1 MANID
6 NLSIQI
12 SSSADSAAKGI
23 DTLVTQL
30 GKLKSAVST
39 SGDGLDRLTHQ
50 LTEIGNAG
58 RGMSNNIA
66 QKLTNLA
73 NGLKAL
79 QSVGKVTIS
88 STIGKGIESINQ
100 ALNSLNVNNLPK
112 IERFANA
119 LKALSGMGDI
129 RISSTIAK
137 EMTNIGA
144 AAELLKDVDFTG
156 VKNLADA
163 LKQFQGMQDVKIP
176 KISGGAAA
184 EAADAAGAADVV
196 EDTMDSVPPS
206 AEEAE
211 NSTRSFGDALKGLAQ
226 KLNGA
231 IGPVNG
237 FKGTVKGLWGVLK
250 GAVGGVLGFVGGIA
264 RIAKYRF
271 IRALIKDL
279 VQSFKDLYGYSD
291 KFGTGF
297 ADAMDKITTSTT
309 YFRNSLAAMTAPLLE
324 ILAPALD
331 FVIDKIVWLMNQIN
345 QLFAALSGASTYTAA
360 RKVER
365 AWSSTFNSTT
375 NSARQAQKE
384 LKRTILGFDEIN
396 KLNDTT
402 NSGSSGGSGSSPYT
416 NGYELMFEQLP
427 IDSGFLGFSNA
438 IETALSNS
446 MSRIEMIISGASL
459 GLGAI
464 LAFSG
469 VNIPL
474 GIALMVA
481 GAAGLTTLIA
491 LNWEDLSGSTLGII
505 STIEAAVSAAMLAL
519 GAILAFSSVD
529 IPLGIALMAAGAATL
544 VAAIATNW
552 DSLSTDVTNIIK
564 LIEGIAGGALL
575 TIGAILAFSS
585 VDIPLG
591 IALMAAGAASLAAAV
606 SLDWGWLQTKISEHL
621 GAILLIGTLMTVIG
635 AILLF
640 SMANPGI
647 GLALLI
653 AGLATTVTAVVMNW
667 DSIVETIKGVCNT
680 IKEAVSTWWNNTVEW
695 FKNIGETIWTTI
707 KDGVTGAV
715 EGVAE
720 WVETTFNN
728 IKQAVSDWWD
738 GVVEWFSNLGGKI
751 WETVRDG
758 IGGAV
763 KGIGS
768 WIKEH
773 VFKPFQNMW
782 NWLFGKPAEDEEEYG
797 LQAKL
802 SYSIDD
808 SAVGQSKDVN
818 SILGDEEPSYTEL
831 RQMGLDF
838 GQAIRDGIK
847 DKMSGVASEIFN
859 KIKEEWTHGERSLS
873 MSVIA
878 SVKKGDEWDADAF
891 KLARDFW
898 QTREM
903 SYARHELLVSV
914 KQGDTWNDAA
924 WSAANM
930 GGATNVRFLKVSVS
944 GESWDDKAWNAANM
958 GGATVA
964 RFLKVAVSKAEWNN
978 DAFAAARMLGEQVIR
993 TVVARVRRS
1002 EVMWDANAWAAA
1014 RMLGGQV
1021 VRTVVAATRKSV
1033 VTWDTVAWK
1042 AAQMLSGQ
1050 VLKTV
1055 VAAVRKSEITWDNTA
1070 WSAAQKLGGQVLR
1083 TVVAAVRKSEVTWDR
1098 DAWLAAQKLGG
1109 QVLRT
1114 VVAATRKSEI
1124 TWNSDAYTVAR
1135 MLGGQ
1140 VLRTVVAATRKSEVT
1155 WNNDAWTAARML
1167 GGQILKTV
1175 VAATRKSEV
1184 TWNSDAWKA
1193 AQMLGGQVLKTVV
1206 AAIRKSEVTWDADAW
1221 QVVQTQNKTTT
1232 ITVNVKMQKDGW
1244 TTVEQYMKDSFGS
1257 GAGSGDTVEFQV
1269 PLTLGTITKSIWD
1282 AWWNNTKKSWATAAH
1297 IVEVGVDAVKD
1308 WTGSLVDYLG
1318 ISDEDIAV
1326 YVDALSQWGITNTP
1340 FLSYLGIG
1348 NKLSKN
1354 VGVDANKAWG
1364 TKSFLEYLG
1373 IDDLEANVKVSAQVS
1388 QRGGNIITVSPGG
1401 SNQWRLEVQKMG
1413 GVYSNGVWSDIPQY
1427 ASGTLNA
1434 GSIFAA
1440 GEAGPE
1446 LVGHIGGRTE
1456 VLNKSQLAATMYS
1469 AVQAAMAPASANF
1482 AAAATQM
1489 YKGADGMNGEDM
1501 ETLMEMVRQTND
1513 ATMRQN
1519 ELLREQNDYLRQLND
1534 KDFTAEITT
1543 SGISRA
1549 QARANRRAGT
1559 TVIPVGT

>member
-1 MANID
+1 MAQID
-6 NLSIQI
+6 NLEIVIASNASDAAQKINSLASSLSGLKGS
-12 SSSADSAAKGI
+12 SSSAAS
-23 DTLVTQL
+23 
-30 GKLKSAVST
+30 
-39 SGDGLDRLTHQ
+39 
-50 LTEIGNAG
+50 
-58 RGMSNNIA
+58 
-66 QKLTNLA
+66 
-73 NGLKAL
+73 GLKA
-79 QSVGKVTIS
+79 
-88 STIGKGIESINQ
+88 
-100 ALNSLNVNNLPK
+100 
-112 IERFANA
+112 
-119 LKALSGMGDI
+119 
-129 RISSTIAK
+129 
-137 EMTNIGA
+137 
-144 AAELLKDVDFTG
+144 
-156 VKNLADA
+156 
-163 LKQFQGMQDVKIP
+163 
-176 KISGGAAA
+176 
-184 EAADAAGAADVV
+184 V
-196 EDTMDSVPPS
+196 EDKLVHVNGSVQQG
-206 AEEAE
+206 AGEAE
-211 NSTRSFGDALKGLAQ
+211 NLGNKFTELGKRVQAAMGSTKG
-226 KLNGA
+226 
-231 IGPVNG
+231 
-237 FKGTVKGLWGVLK
+237 FCGTLKGLWGVLK
-250 GAVGGVLGFVGGIA
+250 GAVGGVLGFVGSIA

-279 VQSFKDLYGYSD
+279 AQSFKDLYGYSD

-331 FVIDKIVWLMNQIN
+331 FVIDKIVWLMNQVN

-464 LAFSG
+464 LALSG
-469 VNIPL
+469 INIPL
-474 GIALMVA
+474 GISLMAA
-481 GAAGLTTLIA
+481 GAAVLTTIIA

-505 STIEAAVSAAMLAL
+505 STIEAAVGAALLAL
-519 GAILAFSSVD
+519 GAILAFSSVN
-529 IPLGIALMAAGAATL
+529 IPLGIALMAAGAVTL
-544 VAAIATNW
+544 ASAVDLNW
-552 DSLSTDVTNIIK
+552 ENMSNDVSSVVT
-564 LIEGIAGGALL
+564 LIEGIVGGALL

-585 VDIPLG
+585 VNIPLG
-591 IALMAAGAASLAAAV
+591 IALMAAGAVSLAAAV
-606 SLDWGWLQTKISEHL
+606 APNWEWLQNEISKHL
-621 GAILLIGTLMTVIG
+621 GVIIAIGTLMTVIG

-640 SMANPGI
+640 SMVSPGI

-667 DSIVETIKGVCNT
+667 DSIVETVKGVCDT

-707 KDGVTGAV
+707 RDGVTGAV

-738 GVVEWFSNLGGKI
+738 GVVEWFSNLGETI
-751 WETVRDG
+751 WTTIRDG

-818 SILGDEEPSYTEL
+818 GILGEDEPSYSEL

-958 GGATVA
+958 GGQTVSRFLKVAVSSTGWDDKAWSAANMGGATVARFLKMAVNKASWEADAWSAANMGGATVA

-978 DAFAAARMLGEQVIR
+978 DAFAAARMLGGQVIR

-1021 VRTVVAATRKSV
+1021 VRTVVAATRKSE
-1033 VTWDTVAWK
+1033 VTWNNDAYT
-1042 AAQMLSGQ
+1042 AARM
-1050 VLKTV
+1050 
-1055 VAAVRKSEITWDNTA
+1055 
-1070 WSAAQKLGGQVLR
+1070 LGGQVVR
-1083 TVVAAVRKSEVTWDR
+1083 TVVAATRKSEVTWNN
-1098 DAWLAAQKLGG
+1098 DAYTAARMLGG

-1269 PLTLGTITKSIWD
+1269 PLTLGEITKSIWD

-1413 GVYSNGVWSDIPQY
+1413 GVYSNGVWGDIPQY

-1446 LVGHIGGRTE
+1446 IVGHINGRTE